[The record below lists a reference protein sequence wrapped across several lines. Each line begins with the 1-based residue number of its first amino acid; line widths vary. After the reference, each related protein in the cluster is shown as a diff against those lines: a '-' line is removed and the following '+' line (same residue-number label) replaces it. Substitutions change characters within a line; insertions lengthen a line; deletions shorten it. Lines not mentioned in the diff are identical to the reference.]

1 MQTQNHS
8 MKFLKKRKFLTVLPL
23 LITPFLTMAFWALG
37 GGRGTNEAD
46 KGLNKKQGIN
56 LQLPIAKLKD
66 DKEQDKLSFYNK
78 AQKDSL
84 AFEDAVKNDPYYRK
98 YVAEDE
104 AYINDSVDD
113 NALTEF
119 ETIDKKEK
127 HRNSVGLNT
136 SPKYGNGY
144 TDPNEKRVRA
154 KLDELKKAMSAQ
166 ESSNNKIIKPYN
178 NYSTSINHDEFTNQ
192 VDKLQGLMQA
202 MNTGDEADPE
212 MQQLENM
219 MDKIMDIQHPERV
232 KEKIEKQSKENEKSL
247 FSVSGAAKINDISL
261 LQSPYDKIPDKSN
274 NKNAFFG
281 LDAGVELS
289 ADTINTLRA
298 IIHETQTIVNGGTVK
313 MRLVQDAYINSIKI
327 PNGNFIYGTASLN
340 NERLKVEINSIRFG
354 NSLYPVKLKAFDL
367 DGLEGIYIPD
377 AIGSELAKQSSDN
390 ALQNISMMSVDPTLT
405 EQAASAGINA
415 AKTIFSK
422 KVKLVKVTL
431 KAGYQVLLKN

>member
-37 GGRGTNEAD
+37 GGKGTDEME
-46 KGLNKKQGIN
+46 KGLSKKQGIN
-56 LQLPIAKLKD
+56 LQLPIAKLTE
-66 DKEQDKLSFYNK
+66 DKGQDKLSFYNK

-98 YVAEDE
+98 YVAED
-104 AYINDSVDD
+104 AVYINGSAGD
-113 NALTEF
+113 NVLTEF
-119 ETIDKKEK
+119 EAIGKKEK
-127 HRNSVGLNT
+127 HGNSTGINT
-136 SPKYGNGY
+136 SPKYGSGH
-144 TDPNEKRVRA
+144 TDPNEERVRA
-154 KLDELKKAMSAQ
+154 KLDELKKAINTQ
-166 ESSNNKIIKPYN
+166 ETSNNKIIKPYDK
-178 NYSTSINHDEFTNQ
+178 YAASINHSEFTNQ
-192 VDKLQGLMQA
+192 VDKLEGLMQA

-212 MQQLENM
+212 IQQLENM

-247 FSVSGAAKINDISL
+247 FSVSGTAKVNDISL
-261 LQSPYDKIPDKSN
+261 LQFSNDEIPDKSN
-274 NKNAFFG
+274 NKKAFYG
-281 LDAGVELS
+281 LDNDVQIT

-298 IIHETQTIVNGGTVK
+298 IVHETQTLVNGATVK
-313 MRLVQDAYINSIKI
+313 LRLVQDAYIEGIKI

-340 NERLKVEINSIRFG
+340 NERLKVEINSIRSG

-367 DGLEGIYIPD
+367 DGVEGIYIPG
-377 AIGSELAKQSSDN
+377 AIGSELVKQSSDN
-390 ALQNISMMSVDPTLT
+390 ALQNISMMSLDPTLT
-405 EQAASAGINA
+405 EQAASAGISA

-422 KVKLVKVTL
+422 KVKLVKVTV